1 MKKLSVWMLAMII
14 AMTAITA
21 QATATP
27 ERPRMILLT
36 VYQQMGWGD
45 KIDVGCV
52 DEEGGIWTI
61 TGSASSLGWPSGIEA
76 QLIYLHDTA
85 LLEKIGEFNSDE
97 LFDLK
102 GLIACTEA
110 QPVKAS
116 PVANDA
122 GTEISYAIRYSDAPE
137 AVRLG
142 MSGDDVYENTDP
154 NAQAL
159 YALLRKLFP
168 NVTCYGDTMGP
179 AGFQPIPAIEFLG
192 LDREVVQS
200 AKIKAYINDC
210 EAGPMEAKSVDEGAV
225 REIVLRG
232 TVTGKA
238 NATLVTGGTTS
249 FGFYDE
255 EDNYLGG
262 FELYRGLLVRSDG
275 MYRIE

>member
-1 MKKLSVWMLAMII
+1 
-14 AMTAITA
+14 
-21 QATATP
+21 
-27 ERPRMILLT
+27 MILLT

-45 KIDVGCV
+45 RIDVGCV
-52 DEEGGIWTI
+52 DEEGGVWTM
-61 TGSASSLGWPSGIEA
+61 TGTASKLGWPGGIDA
-76 QLIYLHDTA
+76 QLAFLHDSV
-85 LLEKIGEFNSDE
+85 LLEKTGEFNSDE

-102 GLIACTEA
+102 GLIAFTEV

-159 YALLRKLFP
+159 YALLRQLFP

-179 AGFQPIPAIEFLG
+179 KGFQPIPVAEFLG
-192 LDREVVQS
+192 LDRDAIRNAQNR
-200 AKIKAYINDC
+200 AYIIDC
-210 EAGPMEAKSVDEGAV
+210 EAGPIEVKSVDESV
-225 REIVLRG
+225 RDIVLSG

-238 NATLVTGGTTS
+238 NATVVTGGTSS

-255 EDNYLGG
+255 DDNFLGG
-262 FELYRGLLVRSDG
+262 IEMYQGLLVTHDG

>member
-1 MKKLSVWMLAMII
+1 MKKVSVWILSLII
-14 AMTAITA
+14 AVTAITA
-21 QATATP
+21 QATTTP

-45 KIDVGCV
+45 RIDVGCV
-52 DEEGGIWTI
+52 DEEGGVWTM
-61 TGSASSLGWPSGIEA
+61 TGSASSLGWPGGIEA
-76 QLIYLHDTA
+76 QLIYLQDTA
-85 LLEKIGEFNSDE
+85 LLERIGEFNSDE
-97 LFDLK
+97 LFDMK

-137 AVRLG
+137 DVRLG

-159 YALLRKLFP
+159 YALLRQLFP

-179 AGFQPIPAIEFLG
+179 MGFQPIPVAEFLG
-192 LDREVVQS
+192 LDRDAIRNAQIRE
-200 AKIKAYINDC
+200 YIIDC
-210 EAGPMEAKSVDEGAV
+210 EAGPIEAESIDESVRDIILSGM
-225 REIVLRG
+225 
-232 TVTGKA
+232 VTGKA
-238 NATLVTGGTTS
+238 NATVVTGGTTS
-249 FGFYDE
+249 IGFYDE
-255 EDNYLGG
+255 DDNYLGG
-262 FELYRGLLVRSDG
+262 FEMYRGLLVMRDG

>member
-1 MKKLSVWMLAMII
+1 MKRVSIWMLALIV

-21 QATATP
+21 QAAATP

-45 KIDVGCV
+45 RIDVGCV
-52 DEEGGIWTI
+52 DEEGGVWTM
-61 TGSASSLGWPSGIEA
+61 TGSASSVGWPGGIEA
-76 QLIYLHDTA
+76 QLVYLHDTA
-85 LLEKIGEFNSDE
+85 LLERIGEFSSDE

-122 GTEISYAIRYSDAPE
+122 GTEISYAIRYSEAPE
-137 AVRLG
+137 IVRLG

-159 YALLRKLFP
+159 YAMLRQLFP

-179 AGFQPIPAIEFLG
+179 TGFRPIPAAEFLG
-192 LDREVVQS
+192 LDRETVRS
-200 AKIKAYINDC
+200 ARMKAYIIDC
-210 EAGPMEAKSVDEGAV
+210 EAGPREVESVDESL
-225 REIVLRG
+225 REIVLSG
-232 TVTGKA
+232 MVTGKA
-238 NATLVTGGTTS
+238 NATMVTGGTTS
-249 FGFYDE
+249 IGFYDE
-255 EDNYLGG
+255 DDNYLGG
-262 FELYRGLLVRSDG
+262 FELYRGLLVMSDG